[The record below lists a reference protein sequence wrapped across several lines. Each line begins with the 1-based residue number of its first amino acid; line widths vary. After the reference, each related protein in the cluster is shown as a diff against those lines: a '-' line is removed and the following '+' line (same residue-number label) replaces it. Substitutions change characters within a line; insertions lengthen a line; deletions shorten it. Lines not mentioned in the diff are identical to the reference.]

1 VFSYD
6 DRMRAVLLYIKYDRR
21 AAATVRDL
29 GYPTTK
35 TLKKWYRE
43 YVAQG
48 DLQVTKTREGKFTSD
63 EARVA
68 VDYYLEH
75 GRCISATVRAL
86 GYPSRETLRQWIQER
101 CPAIRAT
108 SVQRRRDEPFSEEEK
123 RHAVIDLCARDGS
136 ATSVAR
142 MFGVSRTHLYTW
154 RRQLLGEDAHT
165 VKKTPGRHPDP
176 TEREKLQR
184 ELEDLQKRVH
194 RLQLEHDILVKA
206 NELLQKDRGINLGDL
221 TNREKTLLI
230 DALRATYRVRDLL
243 DALSMARSSYFY
255 HLARLQLPDRYQEV
269 RTDVGRIFKE
279 NRRVYGYRRIHM
291 MFRRVGTVV
300 SEKVI
305 RRIMAEEKLVV
316 ISRRRRRY
324 SAYQGEITPAVANI
338 LQRDFHAQA
347 PSEKWL
353 TDITE
358 FQVSTSKVYL
368 SPVIDCF
375 DGMVVSWTIGT
386 RPDAELVNR
395 MLDLAVTSLGPTE
408 CPVVHSDRGSH
419 YRWPG
424 WIERMTNA
432 GLTRSMSKKGCTPDN
447 AACEGFF
454 GRLKSEMYYN
464 RSWRGVSVE
473 RFIEQVDEY
482 IRWYNEKR
490 IKLSLEGMSPVEY
503 RAHLSVPEILAAP
516 FPENLSGLTRR

>member
-1 VFSYD
+1 
-6 DRMRAVLLYIKYDRR
+6 MRAVLLYIKYDRR

-48 DLQVTKTREGKFTSD
+48 DLQVTKTRKGKFTSD

-324 SAYQGEITPAVANI
+324 
-338 LQRDFHAQA
+338 
-347 PSEKWL
+347 
-353 TDITE
+353 
-358 FQVSTSKVYL
+358 
-368 SPVIDCF
+368 
-375 DGMVVSWTIGT
+375 
-386 RPDAELVNR
+386 
-395 MLDLAVTSLGPTE
+395 
-408 CPVVHSDRGSH
+408 HSDRGAH

-424 WIERMTNA
+424 WIHRTTNA
-432 GLTRSMSKKGCTPDN
+432 GITRSMSKKGCTPDN

-454 GRLKSEMYYN
+454 GRLKTEMFYN
-464 RSWRGVSVE
+464 RNWRNTTVKQ
-473 RFIEQVDEY
+473 FIKLVDEY

-490 IKLSLEGMSPVEY
+490 IKLSLGGLSPVEY
-503 RAHLSVPEILAAP
+503 RASR
-516 FPENLSGLTRR
+516 GLVA

>member
-48 DLQVTKTREGKFTSD
+48 DLQVTKTRKGKFTSD

-269 RTDVGRIFKE
+269 RTDVGRIFEE

-503 RAHLSVPEILAAP
+503 RAHL
-516 FPENLSGLTRR
+516 GLTA